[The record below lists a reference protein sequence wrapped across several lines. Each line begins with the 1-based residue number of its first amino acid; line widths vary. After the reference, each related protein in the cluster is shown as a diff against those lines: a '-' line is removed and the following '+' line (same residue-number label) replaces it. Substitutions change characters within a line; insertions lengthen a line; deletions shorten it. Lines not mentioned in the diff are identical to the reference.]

1 MIFCDCRIMGCFSD
15 IVIIMTLPCQ
25 CYDLRKRLIFP
36 YFGQNLSYHTK
47 WKKCIPVKASSRLL
61 TRIYCIGT
69 WVWILKVYGLDAKQT
84 DSAVTLTL
92 FSQSITIFW
101 IQFPVAWF
109 VVITRF
115 PVYPSIHSTWQ
126 ILCCNY
132 YLLGEQIVRY
142 FFAACNNSGLQFP
155 PHPNFYQF
163 SKGCCII
170 YLQVDYF
177 DWLFLGKYLYC
188 KFLCNEYQH
197 IYTFSFFLIIPCLSC
212 YSYLLHVPFIQPVLE
227 VSVCIVNCGISV
239 LRSLPFWRNE
249 FFFIYPSSANDCWFR
264 KQIFSGMNSL
274 VSWLQFAATENTCT
288 GSPLGERSKL

>member
-1 MIFCDCRIMGCFSD
+1 MIVELWDAFLTFLWSWHCHTSVMIWGRDWSFLTSVR
-15 IVIIMTLPCQ
+15 
-25 CYDLRKRLIFP
+25 IFP
-36 YFGQNLSYHTK
+36 
-47 WKKCIPVKASSRLL
+47 IILL

-84 DSAVTLTL
+84 DSAVTLAL
-92 FSQSITIFW
+92 FSQSITTFW
-101 IQFPVAWF
+101 IQFPIAWF

-115 PVYPSIHSTWQ
+115 PIYRSIHSTWQ
-126 ILCCNY
+126 ILCCYY

-142 FFAACNNSGLQFP
+142 FFATCNNSRLQFT

-197 IYTFSFFLIIPCLSC
+197 IIHFPFS
-212 YSYLLHVPFIQPVLE
+212 
-227 VSVCIVNCGISV
+227 
-239 LRSLPFWRNE
+239 W
-249 FFFIYPSSANDCWFR
+249 
-264 KQIFSGMNSL
+264 
-274 VSWLQFAATENTCT
+274 
-288 GSPLGERSKL
+288 